1 MRILVLSPVVPFPA
15 DDGGRIRVHELLG
28 GLAADHDVELLALT
42 DASAADRDGLASLRA
57 EGLRVDAVKHRPDR
71 RAVAVRSLLTGRSLN
86 GSLVRSRALLD
97 RLDERVAGGDVDS
110 VQCEYSAMAAY
121 RRSCARVPWVLDAHN
136 VEFRISASLA
146 AAAPGPRRAA
156 YRAYAH
162 REARRLRTEEV
173 AAWRRMDHVV
183 TVSDVDRR
191 IVEELAPGT
200 ATTVV
205 PNGVDVVRVRPP
217 ALDGRGADRRPAA
230 VFVGKMDYRPNVDGA
245 RWFTE
250 EILPLVRQRVPSF
263 ALTIVGRDP
272 TPEVQALSG
281 RDGVHVT
288 GRVQSTTPFLHEAS
302 LAVVPLRAGSGS
314 RLKVLEAL
322 AAGTP
327 VVSTSL
333 GVEGLQVDAGRHL
346 LVADG
351 APAFAAAVADLLAD
365 PDRRARMAR
374 EGRRL
379 VEERYGWREAVRT
392 LASVHERAVDAHRAR
407 DRG

>member
-1 MRILVLSPVVPFPA
+1 
-15 DDGGRIRVHELLG
+15 
-28 GLAADHDVELLALT
+28 
-42 DASAADRDGLASLRA
+42 
-57 EGLRVDAVKHRPDR
+57 
-71 RAVAVRSLLTGRSLN
+71 
-86 GSLVRSRALLD
+86 
-97 RLDERVAGGDVDS
+97 
-110 VQCEYSAMAAY
+110 
-121 RRSCARVPWVLDAHN
+121 
-136 VEFRISASLA
+136 
-146 AAAPGPRRAA
+146 
-156 YRAYAH
+156 
-162 REARRLRTEEV
+162 
-173 AAWRRMDHVV
+173 MDHVV

-217 ALDGRGADRRPAA
+217 VLDGRGAGRRPTA

-250 EILPLVRQRVPSF
+250 EVLPLVRQRVPSF

-281 RDGVHVT
+281 QDGVHVT

-392 LASVHERAVDAHRAR
+392 LASVHERTVDAHRSR
-407 DRG
+407 NRG